1 MVGVNMK
8 KYYKLNEEQIVNETL
23 ETNSEVD
30 SSYIEY
36 DGDLREIIGKRWNGS
51 NFENLS
57 KEVSEVPETTEV
69 TNADLLEVLLAIGEK
84 VGA

>member
-1 MVGVNMK
+1 MK